1 MLGKLMLTT
10 VFKTVAAAV
19 AALVANALPC
29 AAQTLPAR
37 VNWAGLYLGLQAGG
51 GFGENC
57 ITGEDRAV
65 TGCPFVRG
73 ETFGGHIGYNWQFSS
88 LVLGAEASGAW
99 SNLSGE
105 AVPSSPQ
112 STRNSRISSVSTA
125 VMRAGYVWNETLF
138 YTKLGAA
145 LIDERF
151 SRTCQGAFAQGACLP
166 VGTESVAGRHQ
177 RVGFVLGGGAEMF
190 LMRNLSLGI
199 DYAYIGTPEGKF
211 VETPT
216 STGFGCGNGPGQSCA
231 ARVSESLSVIT
242 ARLNW
247 HLN

>member
-1 MLGKLMLTT
+1 M
-10 VFKTVAAAV
+10 
-19 AALVANALPC
+19 
-29 AAQTLPAR
+29 
-37 VNWAGLYLGLQAGG
+37 NWAGLYLGLQAGG

-57 ITGEDRAV
+57 ITSEDRTV

-73 ETFGGHIGYNWQFSS
+73 EIYGGQVGYNWQFNSF
-88 LVLGAEASGAW
+88 VLGAEASGAW
-99 SNLSGE
+99 SGLFGE
-105 AVPSSPQ
+105 AIPNSPQ
-112 STRNSRISSVSTA
+112 SSRSSRISGISTA
-125 VMRAGYVWNETLF
+125 VMRGGYVWNETLL
-138 YTKLGAA
+138 YTKAGAA

-151 SRTCQGAFAQGACLP
+151 GRTCQGAFPQGSCLP
-166 VGTESVAGRHQ
+166 VGAESIVGRHQ

-216 STGFGCGNGPGQSCA
+216 NLTFGCGNGPGQGCA
-231 ARVSESLSVIT
+231 ARVTESLSVIT

>member
-1 MLGKLMLTT
+1 MLTT
-10 VFKTVAAAV
+10 SFKTVFAAT
-19 AALVANALPC
+19 AALVASAFSC
-29 AAQTLPAR
+29 AGQTLPAR
-37 VNWAGLYLGLQAGG
+37 MNWAGLYLGLQAGG

-57 ITGEDRAV
+57 ITGEDRTL

-73 ETFGGHIGYNWQFSS
+73 ETYGGHVGYNWQFSS
-88 LVLGAEASGAW
+88 FVVGAEASGAW
-99 SNLSGE
+99 SDLTGE
-105 AVPSSPQ
+105 MVPSSPQ
-112 STRNSRISSVSTA
+112 SSRSSKVSSISTA
-125 VMRAGYVWNETLF
+125 VMRAGYVWNETLL

-151 SRTCQGAFAQGACLP
+151 GRTCLGAFPPQGTCLP
-166 VGTESVAGRHQ
+166 VGVESITGRHQ

-199 DYAYIGTPEGKF
+199 DYAYIGTPEGRF